1 MPNLHRLEVHCIDK
15 AYFTQWHRLDIE
27 RSFIGQHKKDV
38 LNQIPHWFGVCK
50 NAQTWA
56 ARLALGEVAADS
68 PPPAAL
74 GYELAWETLRRWL
87 LNWCEVVEDG
97 KSAVGVQKL
106 GRAQSVAD
114 LIVLT
119 EEEVLQDK
127 LANALGR
134 DVAGWEAWAAAGQS
148 ALARALGWWLGQ
160 REETGVVLCDWRE
173 AAPFYPLSDAWRGG
187 VLSYQGPAVE
197 VSALARY
204 QTQLQPWLVAGKYS
218 AARLLARIMRL
229 LAVLA
234 GEGVYCKVVG
244 GAHQQLALV
253 ETARG
258 PLLHYAALSPEGW
271 VQSYHIVPPTLWHS
285 HRTGA
290 ISQAVAGGDR
300 QWAGQ
305 RVLLID
311 PCVEYVFCGF
321 DEGNHA

>member
-1 MPNLHRLEVHCIDK
+1 MSPENRLEIHRTDHAYLTHWHRLEV
-15 AYFTQWHRLDIE
+15 E
-27 RSFIGQHKKDV
+27 RSFIGKHKDEV
-38 LNQIPHWFGVCK
+38 LAQIPYWFGLCK

-56 ARLALGEVAADS
+56 ARLALGDVAADTS
-68 PPPAAL
+68 PPTVL
-74 GYELAWETLRRWL
+74 RYELAWETLRRWL
-87 LNWCEVVEDG
+87 LNWSEVAGDCKNTV
-97 KSAVGVQKL
+97 AIQQL
-106 GRAQSVAD
+106 GRAKTLAD
-114 LIVLT
+114 LVALT
-119 EEEVLQDK
+119 EQEVLQDT
-127 LANALGR
+127 LATGLAR
-134 DVAGWEAWAAAGQS
+134 DVVGWEAWAEDGQTP
-148 ALARALGWWLGQ
+148 LARTLRCWLQ
-160 REETGVVLCDWRE
+160 QASEISVPLCDWRE
-173 AAPFYPLSDAWRGG
+173 AAPFYRHPDTWRGG
-187 VLSYQGPAVE
+187 MLSWQGQAVE
-197 VSALARY
+197 VSALAQY
-204 QTQLQPWLVAGKYS
+204 QTQLQPWLAAGKYS

>member
-1 MPNLHRLEVHCIDK
+1 MSPENRLEIHRTDHAYLTHWHRLEV
-15 AYFTQWHRLDIE
+15 E
-27 RSFIGQHKKDV
+27 RSFIGKHKDEV
-38 LNQIPHWFGVCK
+38 LPQIPYWFGLCK

-56 ARLALGEVAADS
+56 ARLALGDVAADTS
-68 PPPAAL
+68 PPTVL
-74 GYELAWETLRRWL
+74 RYELAWETLRRWL
-87 LNWCEVVEDG
+87 LNWSEVAGDCKNTV
-97 KSAVGVQKL
+97 AIQQL
-106 GRAQSVAD
+106 GRAKTLAD
-114 LIVLT
+114 LVALT
-119 EEEVLQDK
+119 EQEVLQDT
-127 LANALGR
+127 LATGLAR
-134 DVAGWEAWAAAGQS
+134 DVAGWEAWAEDGQTP
-148 ALARALGWWLGQ
+148 LARTLRCWLQ
-160 REETGVVLCDWRE
+160 QASEISVPLCDWRE
-173 AAPFYPLSDAWRGG
+173 AAPFYRHPDTWRGG
-187 VLSYQGPAVE
+187 MLSWQGQAVE
-197 VSALARY
+197 VSALAQY

-305 RVLLID
+305 RVLLVD